1 MRRKEKDPG
10 KGIKSFLILQGKALL
25 IGQGRAKEEA
35 LLRLLSPM
43 GIKLDRAK
51 GEKEALSCIE
61 EELYSL
67 VYLDLGRSP
76 KGHLGLLSQAFKR
89 RPELTVLVIAKE
101 RDQRVAM
108 ALRRGAFAFLKWP
121 PIDPEFEIW
130 TQRAL
135 ERFRLSLENAR
146 LREENLRDDLTS
158 AYNRRYLE
166 CFLEEELE
174 RCRRYKHPLS
184 ILFLD
189 LDHLRFVNDAFGHL
203 AGSQVLIEVAE
214 VIQKELRKVDRVFRF
229 GGDEFVAALPE
240 TTLHAAYE
248 VANRLCR
255 VVKEYPFR
263 VGEGS
268 EVYIT
273 ASIGIASYPEDGESG
288 EELLRRA
295 DEAMYRVKETTRD
308 GVAVR
313 SE

>member
-1 MRRKEKDPG
+1 MRRKGKDTEKG
-10 KGIKSFLILQGKALL
+10 VESFPILEYKALL
-25 IGQGRAKEEA
+25 IGQERAKEEA
-35 LLRLLSPM
+35 LTRLLSPM
-43 GIKLDRAK
+43 GIKLDRTK
-51 GEKEALSCIE
+51 GEKEALRRIE
-61 EELYSL
+61 DELYSL
-67 VYLDLGRSP
+67 VYLDLGHSP
-76 KGHLGLLSQAFKR
+76 KGHLGLLSHALKR
-89 RPELTVLVIAKE
+89 RPELTILVIAKE

-108 ALRRGAFAFLKWP
+108 ALKKGAFAFLKWP
-121 PIDPEFEIW
+121 LIAPEFEIW

-158 AYNRRYLE
+158 VYNRRYLE
-166 CFLEEELE
+166 RFLEEELE
-174 RCRRYKHPLS
+174 RCRRYKHPFS

-214 VIQKELRKVDRVFRF
+214 VIQRQLRKVDRVFRF

-240 TTLHAAYE
+240 TTVKGAYE

-255 VVKEYPFR
+255 AVKEYPFR
-263 VGEGS
+263 VGEGN

-288 EELLRRA
+288 EELLKRA

-308 GVAVR
+308 GVSVR
-313 SE
+313 SA